1 MKSVSGMIKEF
12 EKIVTLKDGSKV
24 LLRPLRK
31 RDKEKLLEMFLT
43 LSDESTKY
51 LKHDVKNRELIEN
64 WINHLNY
71 DHVLPIIGVLEK
83 NGTERIIADSTLHFY
98 KSKQK
103 RSVAWIRIS
112 VHQDY
117 QNKGLGTEM
126 INFLIEIGERIGLK
140 RLCLYCVVE
149 NLIAIRLFEKTGF
162 TVDGTMKKSFQSRDG
177 RMLDTYL
184 MCRSI

>member
-1 MKSVSGMIKEF
+1 MRSVSGMVREF
-12 EKIVTLKDGSKV
+12 KKIVTLKDGSKI
-24 LLRPLRK
+24 LLRPLKK

-51 LKHDVKNRELIEN
+51 LKHDVKHRELIEH

-71 DHVLPIIGVLEK
+71 DQVLPIIGVVEK
-83 NGTERIIADSTLHFY
+83 NGIEVIIADSTLHFY
-98 KSKQK
+98 KS
-103 RSVAWIRIS
+103 RREGHVAWVRIS

-117 QNKGLGTEM
+117 QSKGLGTEM
-126 INFLIEIGERIGLK
+126 VEFLIEIGRKIKLK

-149 NLIAIRLFEKTGF
+149 NLSAVRLFEKTGF
-162 TVDGTMKKSFQSRDG
+162 TVEGTMRESFQSNDG

-184 MCRSI
+184 MCRNI